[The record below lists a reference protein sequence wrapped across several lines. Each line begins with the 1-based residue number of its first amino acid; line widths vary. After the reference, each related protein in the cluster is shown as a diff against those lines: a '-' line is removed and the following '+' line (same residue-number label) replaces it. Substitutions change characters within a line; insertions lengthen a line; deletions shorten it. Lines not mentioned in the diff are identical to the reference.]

1 MPLSES
7 IINNQ
12 SPSRRP
18 TISTIHRTQSPNHPL
33 SSSPALFFASTR
45 RRSTFVEDPLQ
56 IDLFFCKTNPISS
69 TPKPMQ
75 LPLPQRFTKENH
87 PCPLE
92 ENKPNQTQFA
102 QSQNAPK
109 PLPRKAL
116 WKIFPPSDHSKTNP
130 IKPNFPPFFGISP
143 SALGNTRLSLRVRI
157 SRDRAS
163 PEGKSGGAG
172 FSTKGPGLQ

>member
-130 IKPNFPPFFGISP
+130 IKPNFPTFFRISP